1 LQIRRT
7 TGSPRIGYN
16 DKALSRRSSWV
27 EEDEDEDGDW
37 TAYIDRDEPR
47 FYVSSHAVG
56 TSKHFPCP
64 TCLLC
69 TRTTLALPSFLTA
82 FVSFSQPLYPQP
94 TSPPKLATQRTSRSN
109 PDSARRVIMR
119 GALDARLAAAPLPP
133 FTATS
138 SSTSNMIQP
147 QPTLATAHSE
157 FADKPI
163 RQPTTTQ
170 SHRGSVSSV
179 PPSGSHLRS
188 VLSAGSSPAI
198 NGHGTIRRAP
208 PPLSVH
214 IPLSGRQTPD
224 ELSPLPSPMMSPTVV
239 RAAQA
244 LAVLPDAARMSPL
257 RSPLAALYQRP
268 VQHVGRR
275 ASPLMHQQHQLAMS
289 ETPEPDEASL
299 NRSWGSAHRT
309 VYGVRRGR
317 RPSQSR
323 PSSAVDDGRCRK
335 VRQEADR
342 D

>member
-1 LQIRRT
+1 
-7 TGSPRIGYN
+7 
-16 DKALSRRSSWV
+16 
-27 EEDEDEDGDW
+27 
-37 TAYIDRDEPR
+37 
-47 FYVSSHAVG
+47 
-56 TSKHFPCP
+56 
-64 TCLLC
+64 
-69 TRTTLALPSFLTA
+69 
-82 FVSFSQPLYPQP
+82 
-94 TSPPKLATQRTSRSN
+94 
-109 PDSARRVIMR
+109 MR
-119 GALDARLAAAPLPP
+119 GALDAKLAVAPPPPP

-138 SSTSNMIQP
+138 STSATMIQP
-147 QPTLATAHSE
+147 QPTLATASSRSE
-157 FADKPI
+157 TAEKPI
-163 RQPTTTQ
+163 RQPPGTL

-198 NGHGTIRRAP
+198 NGHSTLRRRAP
-208 PPLSVH
+208 PPLSVY
-214 IPLSGRQTPD
+214 IPTSGRQTPD

-275 ASPLMHQQHQLAMS
+275 ASPLMHQQHQLSVS
-289 ETPEPDEASL
+289 ETPEPDETSL

-323 PSSAVDDGRCRK
+323 PSSAADDGRCRK
-335 VRQEADR
+335 VRR
-342 D
+342 